1 MADVYI
7 TKASKS
13 ASAIL
18 ASKPNYDGF
27 LVIVVGLSAWNV
39 ECMVSMHA
47 AMSTL
52 LDGACYYDWTPIK
65 TPSDTTHWRK
75 ASLYGLTRKDW
86 MVFLE
91 GRGYRAGTGHLVM
104 KHYRL
109 AHMYSINY
117 TKQLRLLNSSDHLCL

>member
-52 LDGACYYDWTPIK
+52 LDGACYHDWTPIRN
-65 TPSDTTHWRK
+65 PSDNEHWRK
-75 ASLYGLTRKDW
+75 ASLFALTKKDW

-91 GRGYRAGTGHLVM
+91 GRGYRAGVGHLFM
-104 KHYRL
+104 KYYRC
-109 AHMYSINY
+109 AVNTDI
-117 TKQLRLLNSSDHLCL
+117 LLNTCT